1 MKIFWNMTLAEWRIN
16 RRNLVFV
23 IATILLPLLLIVL
36 FGGLYGNELSPRNLQ
51 LFGMGAVSASAPAY
65 LALALGIIALTGMPQ
80 QIVGYKENKVL
91 KRLKATPIKKY
102 QILLPI
108 FLNYILLFIVGAILL
123 FAYAYIRYD
132 VYPQGNLA
140 SFLLALCLSIAAT
153 FSIGFLLSC
162 VCKSVKQVTAI
173 GFTLLVPMLFLSGT
187 TMPMGAFPDAMGKI
201 SKAIP
206 LTYCVEFMKTTFNGT
221 APLGDCMTEIVV
233 LSGIT
238 VVCAILSFVFFRWE

>member
-16 RRNLVFV
+16 RRNLVFI
-23 IATILLPLLLIVL
+23 IATVLLPLLLIIL
-36 FGGLYGNELSPRNLQ
+36 FGGLYGNEITPRNMQ

-91 KRLKATPIKKY
+91 KRLKATPIKKH

-108 FLNYILLFIVGAILL
+108 FLIYILLFVVGASLL

-132 VYPQGNLA
+132 VILQGSLA
-140 SFLLALCLSIAAT
+140 SFLLSLALSVAAV

-187 TMPMGAFPDAMGKI
+187 TMPMGAFPDVMGII

-206 LTYCVEFMKTTFNGT
+206 LTYCVELMKNTFNGIKPI
-221 APLGDCMTEIVV
+221 ADCMPEIMV

-238 VVCAILSFVFFRWE
+238 VVCTLLSFVFFKWE

>member
-1 MKIFWNMTLAEWRIN
+1 MKILWNMTVAEWRVN
-16 RRNLVFV
+16 RRNLVF
-23 IATILLPLLLIVL
+23 IISTILLPLLLIVL
-36 FGGLYGNELSPRNLQ
+36 FGGLYGNDLTPRNIQ
-51 LFGMGAVSASAPAY
+51 LFGMGAVSASTPAY

-108 FLNYILLFIVGAILL
+108 FLIFILLFFAGMVLL
-123 FAYAYIRYD
+123 FAYAFIRYD
-132 VYPQGNLA
+132 VSLQGNFV
-140 SFLLALCLSIAAT
+140 SFLLSLCLSVAAM

-187 TMPMGAFPDAMGKI
+187 TMPMGAFPDVMHCQQDKRKLQIGL
-201 SKAIP
+201 P
-206 LTYCVEFMKTTFNGT
+206 VMMEFS
-221 APLGDCMTEIVV
+221 LSIVGFTGNNSIRSDRDNSSSHNRV
-233 LSGIT
+233 H
-238 VVCAILSFVFFRWE
+238 FFE

>member
-1 MKIFWNMTLAEWRIN
+1 MKIFWNMTLTEWRVN
-16 RRNLVFV
+16 RRNLVF
-23 IATILLPLLLIVL
+23 IISTILLPLLLIAL
-36 FGGLYGNELSPRNLQ
+36 FGGLYGNELTQKNMQ

-65 LALALGIIALTGMPQ
+65 LALALGIIALTGLPQ

-108 FLNYILLFIVGAILL
+108 FLIYILLFAVGAILL

-132 VYPQGNLA
+132 VILQGSIM
-140 SFLLALCLSIAAT
+140 SFLLSLFLSLSAM

-162 VCKSVKQVTAI
+162 ICKSVKQVTAI

-187 TMPMGAFPDAMGKI
+187 TMPMGAFPDIMGKI

-206 LTYCVEFMKTTFNGT
+206 LTYCVEFMKNTYNGIT
-221 APLGDCMTEIVV
+221 SLSDCLPEIIV
-233 LSGIT
+233 LSSIT
-238 VVCAILSFVFFRWE
+238 VLCTLLSFIFFKWE